1 MPGRTIDFRALE
13 FDMQIQSGDRWVELT
28 CSRTGTNILWSAQSS
43 DTLGGTGST
52 NMIGTSF
59 QALAVD
65 FSSFPALQN
74 VTNETIFTFSYFAP
88 PGVTTRTNWRLDNL
102 HLAGLVTLSRALDIG
117 PITVN
122 TDGSDFIISWM
133 GSSAGTYT
141 VQRRTNL
148 VSGTWENAGK
158 KIAGVDGAMS
168 ATCTMDIPQAF
179 FKLVAE

>member
-1 MPGRTIDFRALE
+1 
-13 FDMQIQSGDRWVELT
+13 MQIQSGDRWVDLT
-28 CSRTGTNILWSAQSS
+28 SSRTGTNVLWSAQSS
-43 DTLGGTGST
+43 DTLGGTG
-52 NMIGTSF
+52 N
-59 QALAVD
+59 
-65 FSSFPALQN
+65 
-74 VTNETIFTFSYFAP
+74 TIFTFSYFAP

-168 ATCTMDIPQAF
+168 ATFTMDIPQAF